1 MSAFAVPSD
10 ERASPQGATT
20 TVDHGEFTATTYLA
34 GLISWLSAGRRPRR
48 SSAGSHCWW
57 AVLCRGDPHQV
68 LKFTGRAACDHRLR
82 LLVTRQARRE
92 ITAQRPTAWLG

>member
-10 ERASPQGATT
+10 ECASPQGATT

-57 AVLCRGDPHQV
+57 AVLCPGDPHQV
-68 LKFTGRAACDHRLR
+68 LKFTRARGL
-82 LLVTRQARRE
+82 
-92 ITAQRPTAWLG
+92 